1 MEGGD
6 GAFTVESSMELLD
19 GENTEFPLRI
29 TLRPVELELELTIGD
44 EELYM
49 PLKVHP
55 RTGLESK
62 ALDKQLTAIEQANY
76 KQAVEE
82 YTSIYQHLK
91 KAALANAVEQMQRE
105 RKELRTSHRQGG
117 NNREL
122 QEKKQQKLG
131 TAPIRLLP
139 MNSEER
145 EQWAEWCQTRG
156 DERERAVLDGE

>member
-49 PLKVHP
+49 PLKVYP

-82 YTSIYQHLK
+82 YTSIYQHFK
-91 KAALANAVEQMQRE
+91 KAALANAVEQRQRE
-105 RKELRTSHRQGG
+105 RKELHTSHRQG
-117 NNREL
+117 
-122 QEKKQQKLG
+122 
-131 TAPIRLLP
+131 
-139 MNSEER
+139 M
-145 EQWAEWCQTRG
+145 
-156 DERERAVLDGE
+156 